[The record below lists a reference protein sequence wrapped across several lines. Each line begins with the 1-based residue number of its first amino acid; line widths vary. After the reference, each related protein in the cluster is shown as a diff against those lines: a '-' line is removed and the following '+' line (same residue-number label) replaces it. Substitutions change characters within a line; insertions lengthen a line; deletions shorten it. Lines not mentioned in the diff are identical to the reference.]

1 MSETLIKTAVIGN
14 PIHHSLSPQIHN
26 YWIKQNKINTVEYQK
41 IKIDIPNASNEIK
54 NLIESGINGLNI
66 TIPFK
71 ELAYDLCNKVDES
84 VQKLKAVNTIFYKD
98 NIISGYNT
106 DPDGFINSISNQIK
120 TNNIINKNSLVFGA
134 GGSARSVI
142 YALNKMKSNITV
154 INRTVEKIEL
164 ISRDLDIP
172 LTIKSYE
179 EVNDIIS
186 DIDVIV
192 NTTSVGMNDNHKF
205 EINFEKSKDNL
216 HVYDLI
222 YNPQQTKLLKDA
234 EIRGCTFQNG
244 LDMLVYQA
252 AESFFIWHGTHPTI
266 NEEIFSII
274 RKFK

>member
-106 DPDGFINSISNQIK
+106 DPDGFINSISDQIK

-172 LTIKSYE
+172 LKIKSYE

-186 DIDVIV
+186 DIDVVV

-234 EIRGCTFQNG
+234 EIKGCTFQNG

-252 AESFFIWHGTHPTI
+252 AESFFIWHGIYPTI